1 MLRVNNA
8 VAASTLHGLDPLNA
22 AYSLAAMT
30 DSPPAPSHPSTTL
43 KLAVRKGGFTLRAK
57 GLPEAWAQDAYY
69 RLMQMPWPALLGLFA
84 GVFLTFNLLFAALY
98 RLDPQGLVATQDMAH
113 ISLFWQDFFFSV
125 HTVATI
131 GYGNVYPASAYANI
145 MVVVEITCGIL
156 YFALVTGI
164 AFARFSRPTARI
176 LFSQVAVVH
185 RADGVPVLMLRAANQ
200 RHNMLYAAQAQL
212 AVLMDGEVG
221 GIPLRRFVDL
231 PLVRASNPVFP
242 MTWLIMHRIDAD
254 SPLAGWLEN
263 GAPDPRSEL
272 VILVSGTDEVSGQVV
287 HGRWAYNAQDIHW
300 DARFAD
306 IVGMDPDG
314 ARTLDYT
321 RFHQVEPCNLDKAET
336 RPAD

>member
-1 MLRVNNA
+1 MGVDPP
-8 VAASTLHGLDPLNA
+8 LDPRRA
-22 AYSLAAMT
+22 GSSLGAMT
-30 DSPPAPSHPSTTL
+30 ENVPDPAPYRPSSML
-43 KLAVRKGGFTLRAK
+43 KLAVKKGGFTLRAK
-57 GLPEAWAQDAYY
+57 GLPNAWAQDAYY
-69 RLMQMPWPALLGLFA
+69 RLMQMPWPALLTLFT
-84 GVFLTFNLLFAALY
+84 GVFLGFNLVFAALY
-98 RLDPQGLVATQDMAH
+98 RIDPQGLVATQDMAG
-113 ISLFWQDFFFSV
+113 ISLFWRDFFFSV

-131 GYGNVYPASAYANI
+131 GYGNVYPASAYANS

-176 LFSQVAVVH
+176 LFSRVAVVH
-185 RADGVPVLMLRAANQ
+185 RADGFPVLMLRAANQ

-242 MTWLIMHRIDAD
+242 LTWLIMHRIDAD
-254 SPLAGWLEN
+254 SPLAGWLEQ
-263 GAPDPRSEL
+263 GAPDPRAEL

-287 HGRWAYNAQDIHW
+287 HGRWAYSATDIHW
-300 DARFAD
+300 DARFVD
-306 IVGMDPDG
+306 IVGTDPDG

-321 RFHQVEPCNLDKAET
+321 SFHAVESCSAVKSDG
-336 RPAD
+336 